1 MFPENLFG
9 KCWWQEQENDS
20 FWVKFYGILPD
31 SIKVGGGFHCKVHVN
46 HRHTQ
51 VDPPESRFTSLLR
64 LRKRVPNKPVNTK
77 RLLL

>member
-20 FWVKFYGILPD
+20 FWVKFFGILLA
-31 SIKVGGGFHCKVHVN
+31 SIKVGGGFHCKVQVN

-51 VDPPESRFTSLLR
+51 VDPPLR
-64 LRKRVPNKPVNTK
+64 AGLPRCYSAKGKSSK
-77 RLLL
+77 

>member
-20 FWVKFYGILPD
+20 FWVQFYGILPD

-51 VDPPESRFTSLLR
+51 VDPPRE
-64 LRKRVPNKPVNTK
+64 PVYLTVTAK
-77 RLLL
+77 EKSSK